1 VKSRLLLLCVALAIP
16 AGLAASHA
24 AESPTTSIS
33 PVIHF
38 SNDERKV
45 MVEYANHR
53 WDFVRPLVSSW
64 FFDNA
69 GYGIHSYDH
78 PQRQRIVQNVC
89 LRNRAGGIILAGRDN
104 QVFHNVCTDN
114 GVGLFYFR
122 GGCTGNLVQNNIS
135 AFNRTDCGYDNGVG
149 RYGDPARNRDDY
161 NCYHPGKPD
170 PRLQPGEH
178 EVLDDPLFMDA
189 KRGDFRLQPGSP
201 CRGKAAPLE
210 GPNHEK
216 MPDLGAFPR
225 AAE

>member
-1 VKSRLLLLCVALAIP
+1 MI
-16 AGLAASHA
+16 
-24 AESPTTSIS
+24 
-33 PVIHF
+33 
-38 SNDERKV
+38 
-45 MVEYANHR
+45 
-53 WDFVRPLVSSW
+53 
-64 FFDNA
+64 FDNA

-78 PQRQRIVQNVC
+78 PQRQRIVQNIC
-89 LRNRAGGIILAGRDN
+89 LWNRAGGIILAGRDN

-135 AFNRTDCGYDNGVG
+135 AFNRTDCGYDNGGG

-178 EVLDDPLFMDA
+178 EVLDDPLFVDA

-210 GPNHEK
+210 APNHEK